1 MFFFRHSVC
10 KRNGYHLLMPAKN
23 NPSAN
28 TLLQNPQ
35 KAVII
40 TTNICF
46 LTNFTELELTNVQAN
61 YWGGQMYC
69 GPPTKIL
76 EGPWPP
82 WPPRQRPSCW
92 GSGGRISHFS
102 IDLGCRP
109 QNTLALQCQRMMLLP
124 VFLVVLLVCCN

>member
-1 MFFFRHSVC
+1 
-10 KRNGYHLLMPAKN
+10 MPAKN

-69 GPPTKIL
+69 GPQLKFWRGHGPRGLPGSAPHAGGAGVEFPTFPL
-76 EGPWPP
+76 TW
-82 WPPRQRPSCW
+82 
-92 GSGGRISHFS
+92 
-102 IDLGCRP
+102 
-109 QNTLALQCQRMMLLP
+109 
-124 VFLVVLLVCCN
+124 VVVLKTLWHYSASV